1 MAPRILLIEPAAD
14 LRRRFTDALV
24 KRGLDVAAASTTDE
38 ARAACENFAPDI
50 VIADY
55 ELGDAPATV
64 LLQDLRRRHPGVMV
78 LLTSDAFAKDQTIG
92 PVTLHPKPS
101 EPRALLD
108 LLRRRVT
115 ADSLWHVRRGRAA
128 AR

>member
-1 MAPRILLIEPAAD
+1 MAPRILLIEPAAE
-14 LRRRFTDALV
+14 LRQDFTDALV
-24 KRGLDVAAASTTDE
+24 KRGLDVKAASTTDE
-38 ARAACENFAPDI
+38 ARTMCDEFAPDI

-55 ELGDAPATV
+55 DLGDEPAAN
-64 LLQDLRRRHPGVMV
+64 LLQELRRRHPGIMV

-92 PVTLHPKPS
+92 PITLHPKPS

-115 ADSLWHVRRGRAA
+115 ADSLWHVRRGRAV